1 MMTDFA
7 QVSHGPISDGADAEF
22 VDATNLFVSGGGLAG
37 IEQLARSGVGDP
49 ITEEMKA
56 SAIGVVKL
64 FGGIG

>member
-1 MMTDFA
+1 MTDFA
-7 QVSHGPISDGADAEF
+7 RVSDGPISDGADAEF

-37 IEQLARSGVGDP
+37 IEQLAQSEVGHP

-56 SAIGVVKL
+56 SAMGVVKL

>member
-1 MMTDFA
+1 MTDFA
-7 QVSHGPISDGADAEF
+7 RVSDGPISDGADAEF

-37 IEQLARSGVGDP
+37 IEQLAQSEVGYP

-56 SAIGVVKL
+56 SAMGVVKL

>member
-1 MMTDFA
+1 MTGSA
-7 QVSHGPISDGADAEF
+7 QVSDGSISDGADAEF

-37 IEQLARSGVGDP
+37 IERLARSGVGDP